1 MLEEKLDVLVVAD
14 VIDEDTKKYI
24 LGYLSGKKSKLY
36 EEGETVELNRKYPY

>member
-24 LGYLSGKKSKLY
+24 LKNIMKL
-36 EEGETVELNRKYPY
+36 